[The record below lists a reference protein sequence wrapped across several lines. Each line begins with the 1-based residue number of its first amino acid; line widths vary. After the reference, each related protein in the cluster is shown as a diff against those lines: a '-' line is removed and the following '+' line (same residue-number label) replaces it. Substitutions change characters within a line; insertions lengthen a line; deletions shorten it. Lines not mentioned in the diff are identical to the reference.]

1 MQDKT
6 KRRRIISFIF
16 ACSLMGYLGYN
27 HEYHPEYA
35 ITMNDLSFGRYR
47 HGRVF
52 IGHQDFLD
60 SLNDLTENDILVL
73 DARDNIDP
81 SMKIISSHQITDKDI
96 RNEILCIILRYE
108 EMYPSEWERSIESM
122 RVEWFVHNFL
132 YFFQYQPSHTVDVDL
147 NNSDEE
153 LYQKKLVKVF
163 FKI

>member
-47 HGRVF
+47 KGRVF

-60 SLNDLTENDILVL
+60 SLKDLTENDILVL
-73 DARDNIDP
+73 G
-81 SMKIISSHQITDKDI
+81 
-96 RNEILCIILRYE
+96 
-108 EMYPSEWERSIESM
+108 SIEIEQMKGLVVSPQAHTENTYAYAIS
-122 RVEWFVHNFL
+122 RFFL
-132 YFFQYQPSHTVDVDL
+132 LF
-147 NNSDEE
+147 
-153 LYQKKLVKVF
+153 
-163 FKI
+163 